1 MPCLEANPVGEAI
14 HHFWADSDFSEDVV
28 MFTFVDDIGQPLTC
42 EDWGSTDEEG
52 IPLMV
57 DDGSDYIIKDWFG
70 GLGSNYPF
78 HIFIDHQ
85 MNVHEIYEGGLSEF
99 FVNSKIY
106 EMLELMNP

>member
-1 MPCLEANPVGEAI
+1 MDELIEFLEDYNEIQFIVSLDYSQDQLEPY
-14 HHFWADSDFSEDVV
+14 
-28 MFTFVDDIGQPLTC
+28 TC

-57 DDGSDYIIKDWFG
+57 DDGSGYIIKDWFG

-85 MNVHEIYEGGLSEF
+85 MKVHEIYYGGPSEF